1 MLTTFFISIS
11 DKLPKTSYV
20 KMIDL
25 WLITNLLIPFIE
37 IILQTLMNVWYKD
50 GVDDRIVLSTNTNT
64 KVNVHLNMCG
74 ICRNIWECE
83 KLINMTRIVTRVA
96 LPAFYVLFCICFLV
110 YGMAQ

>member
-1 MLTTFFISIS
+1 MAKWSSQHNGKYPDPYSKIKLDEEKKVKKKKKKKDKDKNRDSI
-11 DKLPKTSYV
+11 
-20 KMIDL
+20 
-25 WLITNLLIPFIE
+25 
-37 IILQTLMNVWYKD
+37 
-50 GVDDRIVLSTNTNT
+50 LSSLDPNTNT